1 MIEINLKQNPEQ
13 KFLIRTKQFP
23 VISEVN
29 SKSQIQGK
37 SSQSIK
43 YFRSV
48 TCHNS
53 IISPHVQ
60 ISRVAF
66 QNVFIKNSSKVHI
79 SSIFQ
84 EAGEGKNNKY
94 ICRKKTPREQK
105 FKRQKHFGLELP
117 VTCQHPRRD
126 ILVNKPSP
134 IPSGK
139 GSL

>member
-23 VISEVN
+23 VILEDN

-37 SSQSIK
+37 SSQSMK

-48 TCHNS
+48 TLA
-53 IISPHVQ
+53 IIQLSVRTY
-60 ISRVAF
+60 RVAF
-66 QNVFIKNSSKVHI
+66 QNVFIKNSPKVHI
-79 SSIFQ
+79 SPKFQ
-84 EAGEGKNNKY
+84 EADEGKNNKY